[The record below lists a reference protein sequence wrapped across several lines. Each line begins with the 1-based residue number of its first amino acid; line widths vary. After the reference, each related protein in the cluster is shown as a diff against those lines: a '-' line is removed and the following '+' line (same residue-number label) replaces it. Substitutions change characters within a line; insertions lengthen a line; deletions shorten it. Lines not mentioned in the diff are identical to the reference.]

1 MAAQKPKKPTRRE
14 RQATTTTTA
23 TTTTMTT
30 KPAAAIESFESLLL
44 SECTCDRFNTDILLA
59 LSNTAYAAQILTWT
73 HTLTIEQQRKNE
85 KEEWIPCCVVERRP
99 FCTFIN
105 SHFFLIWWHSLVTPT
120 KVNAAPYF
128 FLTIF
133 GRVTK
138 AFPEKRWDIL
148 IVKMA
153 MCLAIF
159 RVYIFFAS
167 TRANRIER
175 KMT

>member
-1 MAAQKPKKPTRRE
+1 MNTLLRRE
-14 RQATTTTTA
+14 KKTILHLHQ
-23 TTTTMTT
+23 
-30 KPAAAIESFESLLL
+30 FSL
-44 SECTCDRFNTDILLA
+44 
-59 LSNTAYAAQILTWT
+59 
-73 HTLTIEQQRKNE
+73 
-85 KEEWIPCCVVERRP
+85 
-99 FCTFIN
+99 
-105 SHFFLIWWHSLVTPT
+105 FLIWWHSLVTPT